1 MVAITYI
8 YDRQMTCAIVT
19 INIVFLPENPPEC
32 FGTNEYPLPP
42 TPPNTSTTRRNC
54 ISSISQQ
61 RIVISCAV
69 VVVVTGIM
77 FVDNLICGC
86 ETDPFCCFCRAQVS
100 PVIRVFSD
108 KYYTYYIYRE
118 EGRWI
123 ARRMMLYMV
132 ALVNVQPSRLLD
144 PPSFVFRCSANE

>member
-108 KYYTYYIYRE
+108 KYYPTYIYIYRE

-123 ARRMMLYMV
+123 ARRMMV

>member
-86 ETDPFCCFCRAQVS
+86 ETDSFCCFCRAQVS

-108 KYYTYYIYRE
+108 KYYPTYIYIYIVKKE
-118 EGRWI
+118 DG
-123 ARRMMLYMV
+123 
-132 ALVNVQPSRLLD
+132 LL
-144 PPSFVFRCSANE
+144 AG